1 MALNPQRQWMS
12 FEAYLVLDL
21 NSPDVKYEYI
31 DGSAVAMSGGTLN
44 HSALG
49 LRIGRLLEE
58 ELGTQGPCR
67 VYNSDARIKLKHA
80 CLHPDAVV
88 SCDIADRGEITY
100 LSSPRLVVEV
110 LSPSTELFNRNGKFK
125 YYQEAVSLQEYV
137 LINYRFQLVEVF
149 SRKGDEWPY
158 RSYGANE
165 VIELASLDIQIAVDD
180 LYAGL
185 DIPAQVEVPED
196 V

>member
-1 MALNPQRQWMS
+1 MS

-31 DGSAVAMSGGTLN
+31 DGYAVAMSRGTNN

-49 LRIGRLLEE
+49 ASIVHLLIQ
-58 ELGTQGPCR
+58 ELGRQGPCR
-67 VYNSDARIKLKHA
+67 VYNSDAHVKLKGA

-88 SCDIADRGEITY
+88 SCDIADRGEDAYI
-100 LSSPRLVVEV
+100 SSPHLIVEV

-125 YYQEAVSLQEYV
+125 YYQEAASLQEYV
-137 LINYRFQLVEVF
+137 LINYRFQLIEVF

-165 VIELASLDIQIAVDD
+165 VVELTCLDIQIAVDD